1 MARMVQRVREFG
13 GALALLAITTLAIAG
28 CASGTAG
35 GGGLRGSTGAADAAS
50 VPQAVVARRIQEI
63 GALERKRFAAMVA
76 VDAAG
81 LDEVLSERLRY
92 CHSDGRCETKG
103 QFLEALQSGRMRY
116 VSIEVLELEPK
127 AVGTAMLVQGRLAL
141 AVEQQGQALQLKM
154 AFTDVYESTPTGWRL
169 VAWQSTRLP

>member
-1 MARMVQRVREFG
+1 MGRMVQRVREFG
-13 GALALLAITTLAIAG
+13 GALALVTVMASTAAG
-28 CASGTAG
+28 CAG
-35 GGGLRGSTGAADAAS
+35 GGGRHGDTGTADAGA
-50 VPQAVVARRIQEI
+50 VPQAVVARRVQEI

-81 LDEVLSERLRY
+81 LDAVLSERLRY

-103 QFLEALQSGRMRY
+103 QFIEALQSGRLRY

-154 AFTDVYESTPTGWRL
+154 AFTDVYESTSSGWRL